1 MAVLGLVSGC
11 RCRAASTWQCLS
23 VVEKPALAEDA
34 LIERALDAGADAVH
48 TEGEAYEVL
57 TPPTQ
62 LEVVKD
68 ALATAGVPVHHS
80 ELTRIATLADLPFR
94 ANWRRRIRSA
104 HVGPTASV
112 ILWDNEQFQGVSRRL
127 LAQAKHAVLDELSG
141 RVESLVV
148 DCPP

>member
-1 MAVLGLVSGC
+1 M
-11 RCRAASTWQCLS
+11 
-23 VVEKPALAEDA
+23 
-34 LIERALDAGADAVH
+34 AGAGQVVRRRACRLAFVLACSCGLTACARHPDLGPLGSATMPHPDGCYVIVY
-48 TEGEAYEVL
+48 EQPEFMGAGEYING
-57 TPPTQ
+57 PS
-62 LEVVKD
+62 KY
-68 ALATAGVPVHHS
+68 
-80 ELTRIATLADLPFR
+80 ATLADLPFR